1 MFTSVDIEHLKALT
15 GIQDPEL
22 IEKAL
27 TVASNFTG
35 INLEPTAR
43 LMLPVYKG
51 LRDRMAV
58 DRPARGGPQ
67 AVWKAQL
74 GYAGFD
80 FSAFGTNYGDV
91 GSAIAG
97 SALTFQADYKT
108 QAVKGEV
115 TWEAIPMAQ
124 GFDDPLAVE
133 TNKALATLISLEEKL
148 ILGANQ
154 AALTMGSVTGSCD
167 SSGAAFAQGNWKVQ
181 VAALTL
187 QGTIANSSGAAPSH
201 VGESLPSAAATI
213 TVGSSGA
220 SYLKVSWNPV
230 PGAVGYKV
238 YASATAGGT
247 TTYLV
252 PKSAMAY
259 DADTNNSMTDDG
271 TAYIGVT
278 SVRITAAP
286 SNANQTVA
294 TQDGTANSYMFE
306 GLTAWAEKST
316 IYGVDVTQSGSTPK
330 LLYNAAGKQL
340 TLSAGGIVEFDY
352 ILQRMWQQW
361 KLSPTLIVTS
371 PQGVAHV
378 TSKLAGMNGGFM
390 YRVDL
395 TGERGGFSGGVMVRD
410 YVNKFAAN
418 MLDGQPTV
426 IPIWAHPD
434 MPDGNFLF
442 LVERVP
448 YQYSRESRGFAL
460 DVQTPYTYF
469 ELARTGR
476 TIPFSLFFTET
487 LKCFHPAAQ
496 MALAG
501 VRVE

>member
-1 MFTSVDIEHLKALT
+1 MFTSVDIENLKALT

-22 IEKAL
+22 IQKAL

-35 INLEPTAR
+35 YNLEPTAR
-43 LMLPVYKG
+43 LMLPVYNG
-51 LRDRMAV
+51 LRNRMAV
-58 DRPARGGPQ
+58 DRPARG
-67 AVWKAQL
+67 AVKATWKAQL
-74 GYAGFD
+74 GYGGFD
-80 FSAFGTNYGDV
+80 FSSFGTNYGDV

-97 SALTFQADYKT
+97 NALTFEADYKT

-115 TWEAIPMAQ
+115 TYEAIPMAQ
-124 GFDDPLAVE
+124 GFDDPLAIE
-133 TNKALATLISLEEKL
+133 TNRALATLISLEEKL

-154 AALTMGSVTGSCD
+154 TALTMGTVTGSCD

-187 QGTIANSSGAAPSH
+187 AGTIANSNSASPSH
-201 VGESLPSAAATI
+201 VGESLPSTAATI
-213 TVGSSGA
+213 VVGASGA
-220 SYLKVSWNPV
+220 SYLKVSWTPV

-252 PKSAMAY
+252 PKSAMVY
-259 DADTNNSMTDDG
+259 DAATSNTMTDDG

-278 SVRITAAP
+278 SVRITAPPA
-286 SNANQTVA
+286 NTNQTVA
-294 TQDGTANSYMFE
+294 SSDGTANSYMFE
-306 GLTAWAEKST
+306 GLVSWAEKST
-316 IYGVDVTQSGSTPK
+316 IYGVDVTQGGATPR
-330 LLYNAAGKQL
+330 LIYNANGQEL
-340 TLSAGGIVEFDY
+340 TLAGSGIVEFDY

-361 KLSPTLIVTS
+361 KLSPSLIVTS

-378 TSKLAGMNGGFM
+378 SNKLASMNSGFM

-395 TGERGGFSGGVMVRD
+395 TAERGGFSGGVMVRD
-410 YVNKFAAN
+410 YVNKFAAT

-426 IPIWAHPD
+426 IPIWSHPD

-448 YQYSRESRGFAL
+448 YQYSREARGFAL

-469 ELARTGR
+469 DLARTTR
-476 TIPFSLFFTET
+476 TFPFSLFFTET
-487 LKCFHPAAQ
+487 LKCFHPTAQ